1 MRTRV
6 HWLATLV
13 ASLVLTGTMPV
24 LASGTSGNTQTLT
37 ITGTS
42 VQGTNEILDVT
53 QTLTLSGE
61 PSQTSFLQLEIPV
74 GQTPVTISFLTVGG
88 GRGET
93 ITGSG
98 EVGTTIGFLT
108 QAANVIRVIAVGGVP
123 IQKTVYATAG
133 SWHLGTFGE
142 AMVYVPWIWN
152 DSTALA
158 KMSKVSFVDV
168 PTSSWVDGYVTFADG
183 QGFLHGFP
191 NGHFSPNAAITGDQ
205 FLSVLY
211 ATAHGAGVAFP
222 APVNVPGTPG
232 WAQNAVGSL
241 AAYIDALDPGAFNG
255 VLAGR
260 ELGLPITRAEAAEF
274 LGFFLP
280 AASASAMKTYTDWP
294 DGSFTAEA
302 AASVTSSV
310 MEGVSATKFD
320 PSGMLTRGE
329 AAALLDRY
337 FWTVGG

>member
-1 MRTRV
+1 MRNRV
-6 HWLATLV
+6 CWLATLV
-13 ASLVLTGTMPV
+13 AGLVSMGTMPV

-42 VQGTNEILDVT
+42 VQGTNEIIDVT
-53 QTLTLSGE
+53 QTLTLSGD
-61 PSQTSFLQLEIPV
+61 PTQASFLQLEIPV
-74 GQTPVTISFLTVGG
+74 GQTPVIVSFLTVGG

-93 ITGSG
+93 ITGSSD
-98 EVGTTIGFLT
+98 VGATIGFLA
-108 QAANVIRVIAVGGVP
+108 QAANVVRVIAVGGVP
-123 IQKTVYATAG
+123 IQKTVYASAG
-133 SWHLGTFGE
+133 VWHLGTFGK
-142 AMVYVPWIWN
+142 AMTSVPWIWN
-152 DSTALA
+152 DSTALS

-168 PTSSWVDGYVTFADG
+168 STSSWVDGYVTFADG

-211 ATAHGAGVAFP
+211 ATAHSAGVAFP
-222 APVNVPGTPG
+222 SPVNVPGTPA

-241 AAYIDALDPGAFNG
+241 AAYIDTLDQGAFNG
-255 VLAGR
+255 VLNGQA
-260 ELGLPITRAEAAEF
+260 LGLPLTRAEAAEF

-280 AASASAMKTYTDWP
+280 AASTSTMNAYTDWTSV
-294 DGSFTAEA
+294 SFTAEA
-302 AASVTSSV
+302 AASVTSGV
-310 MEGVSATKFD
+310 MEGVSTTKFD